1 MNSLEIGGLVM
12 KYEKKWYRMV
22 KVLSFALS
30 VIIQVY
36 SYKIQK
42 KQTADWEKLW
52 AKIGRD
58 FRHMLF
64 NLEGLLIKVG
74 QMLSIRADLLP
85 NSFIDQIKDLVDQV
99 PPSEWEDIK
108 SVLEKE
114 WGGSINDNLSFIEPK
129 AIASASIG
137 EVYRGV
143 LKDGTKIAIKVQRP
157 TIKSIIQTDFRSLSI
172 IIWFAQHFAP
182 VPKGFISFKMLLQEL
197 KQVIGRELDFKK
209 EMETAIYF
217 EQRFQ
222 SYTYL
227 KIPHVYKEL
236 CTSQVLVMEWVEGVR
251 ITDLDSLDHYQVNR
265 DELAQ
270 RLFRVFIPQWLESGT
285 FHADPHAGNVLV
297 QSDGTLV
304 LLDFGMVGEISK
316 NDAANFQS
324 LLEAILFKNYS
335 KAAEVLVKLGFL
347 LPEANLKIIEK
358 VLADALTL
366 DLTQLK
372 ELDLITLKKEMND
385 IVKTLPIQVPTRFV
399 FLGRSFVT
407 IEGMVHTVSPNQ
419 LTLDIVKP
427 AFIDWLNQSE
437 TNKWKLVLKWI
448 HSQPIFQ
455 LFHSI
460 TDLLQKPKQFLEL
473 KESQQLREFQFVILE
488 NQKKQSFYLGIV
500 GAIGIFA
507 GVYLQT
513 PILWQVSIGVAGLS
527 VLGYLVSS
535 WRQKKWVRRINFK
548 K

>member
-1 MNSLEIGGLVM
+1 M
-12 KYEKKWYRMV
+12 KSERKLYRMW

-30 VIIQVY
+30 VFVQVY
-36 SYKIQK
+36 SYKIRK
-42 KQTADWEKLW
+42 KPAADWDQLW
-52 AKIGRD
+52 ARIGQD
-58 FRHMLF
+58 FRHLLF
-64 NLEGLLIKVG
+64 DLEGLLIKVG

-85 NSFIDQIKDLVDQV
+85 NRFIEQIQDLVDQV
-99 PPSEWEDIK
+99 PPSQWEDIK

-114 WGGSINDNLSFIEPK
+114 WGCPINDKLSFIEPK

-137 EVYRGV
+137 EVYCGV
-143 LKDGTKIAIKVQRP
+143 LKDGTKIAVKVQRP
-157 TIKSIIQTDFRSLSI
+157 TINSIIQTDFRSLSI
-172 IIWFAQHFAP
+172 IIWFAHHFAP

-217 EQRFQ
+217 KQRFQ
-222 SYTYL
+222 SFSYL
-227 KIPHVYKEL
+227 KIPKVYQEL
-236 CTSQVLVMEWVEGVR
+236 CTSQVLVMEWVDGVR
-251 ITDLDSLDHYQVNR
+251 ITDVVSLERFQVDR

-270 RLFRVFIPQWLESGT
+270 RLFRVFIPQWLEAGI

-304 LLDFGMVGEISK
+304 LLDFGMVGEIS
-316 NDAANFQS
+316 NSDATNFQS
-324 LLEAILFKNYS
+324 LLEAILFKKYS
-335 KAAEVLVKLGFL
+335 KAAEVLVSLGFL
-347 LPEANLKIIEK
+347 LPEANLKVIEK

-366 DLTQLK
+366 DLAQLK
-372 ELDLITLKKEMND
+372 ELDLLTLKKEMND
-385 IVKTLPIQVPTRFV
+385 IVKSLPIQVPTRFV

-407 IEGMVHTVSPNQ
+407 IEGMVHTVSPDQ

-427 AFIDWLNQSE
+427 AFMDWLNQSE
-437 TNKWKLVLKWI
+437 TKKWKLILKWI
-448 HSQPIFQ
+448 HSLPIFQ
-455 LFHSI
+455 FFHSI
-460 TDLLQKPKQFLEL
+460 TDLLQKPQHFLDL
-473 KESQQLREFQFVILE
+473 NESQQLREFQFVIFE

-507 GVYLQT
+507 GVYLQP
-513 PILWQVSIGVAGLS
+513 PILWQGSTGLVGLS

-535 WRQKKWVRRINFK
+535 WRQRNWVRRLNFK